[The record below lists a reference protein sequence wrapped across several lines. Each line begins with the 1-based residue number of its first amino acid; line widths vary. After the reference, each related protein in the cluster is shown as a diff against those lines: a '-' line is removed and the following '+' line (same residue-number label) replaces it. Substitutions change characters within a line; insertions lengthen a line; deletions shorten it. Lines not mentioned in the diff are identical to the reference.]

1 MDNRLL
7 VLILIMIAFTISET
21 IAVMAQSNE
30 SVPNRTDI
38 ELGSDDNRIIINMNG
53 TDVILLDQA
62 TAFTIDKHDFLKGFA
77 QLFENSNITINATE

>member
-62 TAFTIDKHDFLKGFA
+62 TAFTIGKHDFLKGVCPTF
-77 QLFENSNITINATE
+77 